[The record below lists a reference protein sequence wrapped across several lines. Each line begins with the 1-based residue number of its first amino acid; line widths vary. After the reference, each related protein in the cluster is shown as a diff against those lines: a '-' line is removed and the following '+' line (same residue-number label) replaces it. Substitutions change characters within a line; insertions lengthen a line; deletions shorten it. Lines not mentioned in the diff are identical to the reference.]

1 METKA
6 KCRSCTTE
14 SVENINVSRFI
25 DKLDTFF
32 KTNDL
37 VGAGEHIKYWEKEAQ
52 KLNDKRGLLSV
63 LNEMLGFSRRVKN
76 KEDGLNA
83 VNGVTALIEE
93 LGLQNALSS
102 ATILVNAGTTLKEF
116 GEPTKAYDYYV
127 KAQEIFEKNGKTDG
141 YEYASLFNN
150 SSATLIELGKIAEG
164 EKALNK
170 AIEILDNTNS
180 YHAERALSRINLAHL
195 IFDAYEDYE
204 RVESLLDIAWDLVCE
219 DKRRDENYAFLI
231 SKIAPSLKYFKRE
244 TEAEALTEIANEIYR
259 GEL

>member
-14 SVENINVSRFI
+14 SADVINVGRFI
-25 DKLDTFF
+25 QKLDTFF

-37 VGAGEHIKYWEKEAQ
+37 SGAGEHIKYWEKEAE

-63 LNEMLGFSRRVKN
+63 LNEMLGFSRRVN
-76 KEDGLNA
+76 DKENGLRA
-83 VNGVTALIEE
+83 VEKVTALINDLDLE
-93 LGLQNALSS
+93 NALST

-116 GEPTKAYDYYV
+116 GEPKKAYEYYV
-127 KAQEIFEKNGKTDG
+127 KAQRIFETNGKTDG

-150 SSATLIELGKIAEG
+150 SSATLIELGEIAEG
-164 EKALNK
+164 EKALNT
-170 AIEILDNTNS
+170 AIEILDKTGN

-195 IFDAYEDYE
+195 VFDAYEDYA
-204 RVESLLDIAWDLVCE
+204 RVETLLDSAWDLIVE

-231 SKIAPSLKYFKRE
+231 GKIAPSLKYFKRE
-244 TEAEALTEIANEIYR
+244 TEAQALLEIANEIYR
-259 GEL
+259 GEI

>member
-6 KCRSCTTE
+6 KCRSCITE
-14 SVENINVSRFI
+14 SVDVINVSRFI
-25 DKLDTFF
+25 QKLDGFF

-37 VGAGEHIKYWEKEAQ
+37 KGAGEHIEYWKNEAI

-63 LNEMLGFSRRVKN
+63 LNEVLGYSRRVGQ
-76 KEDGLNA
+76 KEKGLKA
-83 VNGVTALIEE
+83 VEKVVDLIEE
-93 LGLQNALSS
+93 LGLKDALSS
-102 ATILVNAGTTLKEF
+102 ATIFVNAATTLKEF
-116 GEPTKAYDYYV
+116 NEPQKAYEYYLI
-127 KAQEIFEKNGKTDG
+127 AQEIFNKNGKTDG

-150 SSATLIELGKIAEG
+150 SSATLIELGRIKEG
-164 EKALNK
+164 EDALNK
-170 AIEILDNTNS
+170 AIEILDATNN

-195 IFDAYEDYE
+195 VFDAYEDYA
-204 RVESLLDIAWDLVCE
+204 RVESLLDSAWELVCE

-259 GEL
+259 GEI